1 MEVERSLDPITC
13 VMGVGCYAQIP
24 VMSSF
29 SEAVGF
35 SPAKSDQTLEDE
47 LCINCIVMI
56 GSDLPNALPQGA
68 RSSVKTQCLCPLRRR
83 NIR

>member
-1 MEVERSLDPITC
+1 
-13 VMGVGCYAQIP
+13 
-24 VMSSF
+24 MSSF

-47 LCINCIVMI
+47 LCINSIVMI

-68 RSSVKTQCLCPLRRR
+68 DHL
-83 NIR
+83 